1 MHSLQTA
8 GDYAKTSKM
17 EEACMG
23 KFRHQFVETY
33 EGLVG
38 FGADRET
45 DEHTLMVYFQM
56 FSDDETLRK
65 LIGRMEDAE
74 LENAFNYISGLLKKH
89 FSEDEYH
96 GIFLKDEHHY

>member
-1 MHSLQTA
+1 MSRFNH
-8 GDYAKTSKM
+8 
-17 EEACMG
+17 
-23 KFRHQFVETY
+23 RFVETY
-33 EGLVG
+33 QGLVG

-56 FSDDETLRK
+56 LSDDETLRK

-96 GIFLKDEHHY
+96 SLFLKDNH